1 MLPNQELKIE
11 KYPFDRQ
18 IENNRIKMAVL
29 ETAEEKGSRKRQ
41 VQIAMLCL
49 KDGFS
54 HDLIVKLTD
63 LLLSEVQLL
72 AEGKDIDAEDDLS

>member
-1 MLPNQELKIE
+1 MQLSKE

-18 IENNRIKMAVL
+18 IENHRIKMAVL
-29 ETAEEKGSRKRQ
+29 ETAEERGSRKT
-41 VQIAMLCL
+41 QIKVAMLCL
-49 KDGFS
+49 KDGLS

-72 AEGKDIDAEDDLS
+72 AEGKDIDAPDDLS